1 MSTADILAEVLR
13 LPAEERA
20 RLALEL
26 IRSLDMGAEAS
37 ATEAWDVEIARRGAE
52 VDAGVAEETMTV
64 DEYRAHVR
72 QRRAARARS

>member
-1 MSTADILAEVLR
+1 MSAADMLAEILR

-26 IRSLDMGAEAS
+26 IRSLDAEADTGV
-37 ATEAWDVEIARRGAE
+37 AEAWDAEIARRGAE
-52 VDAGVAEETMTV
+52 VDAGIAETMTV

-72 QRRAARARS
+72 RRRAARARR

>member
-1 MSTADILAEVLR
+1 MAAPNVLAEILR

-26 IRSLDMGAEAS
+26 IRSLDGEPEADAS
-37 ATEAWDVEIARRGAE
+37 AAWNAEIERRGAE
-52 VDAGVAEETMTV
+52 VVAGTAETMSF

-72 QRRAARARS
+72 ARRAARRRR